1 MASVLEAVAGADWTP
16 REGVPGAHDEDWAPD
31 DAVTSGGVA
40 WRRDRI
46 RLGAAAASIATAAV
60 GASVL
65 AGWWFGNPV
74 LKSGLPGRVA
84 MNPVTA
90 VAFLAA
96 GLALWLLRMEAP
108 SRPRRVVAHLCAA
121 SVVLLA
127 LLCLSRLYT
136 PWDLGLDRLLFPQR
150 VIEAADGLPN
160 RMAPNTGLN
169 FLLLGFAL
177 LLLDYRTR
185 RGWWPAHALATIVG
199 VSALGAVLG
208 YAYGSRL
215 LYGVGA
221 FIPMAL
227 NTALTFLLLAA
238 GVLCARPTH
247 GLPSLWSRSGPGGV
261 LVRRL
266 LPAASVIPLALGWL
280 ALRGHAAGLYD
291 PAGGVAV
298 LMAATTLIIGALVW
312 LSAVAL
318 NQSDVTRARAELR
331 IREANE
337 ELEARVVERTAE
349 LERVNHV
356 LRSQVQ
362 QRIRAEQALRRTTA
376 ELRASV
382 GELRALVEASP
393 LAICTLTPDGCVR
406 SWNRAAEELFGW
418 TADEVIGAF
427 LPNVPADMLG
437 EHERLRERVLAGN
450 PFTEFETRRVRKDGR
465 LLDVSVSTAA
475 LYDAEGAACGLVAVY
490 ADVGERKTLE
500 GQLRQSQKMEAIGR
514 LAGGVAHDFNNILT
528 VIRAAAEFMLV
539 DLEADD
545 ARRTDAADIRDA
557 ADRAAG
563 LTRQLL
569 AFSRQQVLHLRTVD
583 FNGVVTAIEPM
594 VRRLV
599 EENIAVATR
608 LAPALDP
615 IRADANQ
622 LEQVILNL
630 VVNARD
636 AMTDG
641 GTLLIETSNVVLD
654 EEYPRTHATAQA
666 GPHVVLTV
674 TDTGCGMDAAT
685 QARIFEPFFTT
696 KPIGQG
702 TGLGLATVYGIVKQ
716 SGGHIWVYS
725 EVGRGTSFK
734 IYFPRCTGPGP
745 EEEEE
750 AKAQGRQTGREDDTS
765 GATILLVEDDVT
777 VRVAVR
783 RVLERRGYRV
793 LEAPNAGEALAA
805 AAKPDEVIDLVIS
818 DMVMPG
824 MSGLELR
831 QRLRA
836 LRPALGVLL
845 MSGYSEEAITRLGSP
860 EPTGPLIEKPFTV
873 QGILDKVQEMLTTEQ
888 RHA

>member
-1 MASVLEAVAGADWTP
+1 MASVLEAVTRADGTP
-16 REGVPGAHDEDWAPD
+16 RDGDPGNHDENWAPD
-31 DAVTSGGVA
+31 DPATSGGVV
-40 WRRDRI
+40 WRRHRI
-46 RLGAAAASIATAAV
+46 RMGAAVASIATAAV

-65 AGWWFGNPV
+65 AGWWFDNPV

-84 MNPVTA
+84 MNPITA

-96 GLALWLLRMEAP
+96 GLSLWLLRVEPP
-108 SRPRRVVAHLCAA
+108 SRPRRLVAHLCAA

-136 PWDLGLDRLLFPQR
+136 PWDLGLDQLLFAHGVRGAP
-150 VIEAADGLPN
+150 DGLPN

-169 FLLLGFAL
+169 FLLVGLAL
-177 LLLDYRTR
+177 LLLDHRTR

-199 VSALGAVLG
+199 VSALAAVLG

-227 NTALTFLLLAA
+227 NTALTFLMLAA

-261 LVRRL
+261 LARRL
-266 LPAASVIPLALGWL
+266 LPAASVIPLVLGWL

-298 LMAATTLIIGALVW
+298 LVAATTLVIGILVW
-312 LSAVAL
+312 MSAVAL
-318 NQSDVTRARAELR
+318 NQSEVTRARAERR

-337 ELEARVVERTAE
+337 ELEARVAERTAE

-362 QRIRAEQALRRTTA
+362 QRMRADQALRQTTA
-376 ELRASV
+376 DLRSSV

-406 SWNRAAEELFGW
+406 SWNRAAEKLFGW

-437 EHERLRERVLAGN
+437 EYERLRKRVLSGKPVAG
-450 PFTEFETRRVRKDGR
+450 FETRRVRKDGR

-475 LYDAEGAACGLVAVY
+475 LYDAEGVACGLVAMY

-500 GQLRQSQKMEAIGR
+500 AQLRQSQKMEAIGR

-528 VIRAAAEFMLV
+528 VIQAAAEFMLA
-539 DLEADD
+539 DLEVDD
-545 ARRTDAADIRDA
+545 VRRTDAIHIRDA

-583 FNGVVTAIEPM
+583 FNAVVTAIEPM

-599 EENIAVATR
+599 EENITVATR

-636 AMTDG
+636 AMPDG

-654 EEYPRTHATAQA
+654 EAYPLAHATAQP

-674 TDTGCGMDAAT
+674 TDTGCGMDATT
-685 QARIFEPFFTT
+685 QASIFEPFFTT
-696 KPIGQG
+696 KPLGQG

-725 EVGRGTSFK
+725 ELGRGTSFK
-734 IYFPRCTGPGP
+734 IYFPRCTAP
-745 EEEEE
+745 ETDVE
-750 AKAQGRQTGREDDTS
+750 AASAHGRQQEREDDTS
-765 GATILLVEDDVT
+765 GATILLVEDDVA

-793 LEAPNAGEALAA
+793 LEAPNADEALAVA
-805 AAKPDEVIDLVIS
+805 AQPDEVIDLVLS

-831 QRLRA
+831 QRLRE

-845 MSGYSEEAITRLGSP
+845 MSGYSEEAITRLGSV
-860 EPTGPLIEKPFTV
+860 ESSGPLLEKPFTV
-873 QGILDKVQEMLTTEQ
+873 QGILDKVHDMLTAEQ